1 MLEITD
7 KVELSACILSLRN
20 DGIFHM
26 EMKEIERDVTL
37 DDVKEMTETLRRI
50 GNGKVYPVLV
60 TLKRY
65 NPITKE
71 ASEYAASEEAGKYT
85 SADAIVI
92 QNFAMRIASNFY
104 IKIFKP
110 IRPTKMFSSEDK
122 AIEWLKTL
130 R

>member
-1 MLEITD
+1 MIEIVD
-7 KVELSACILSLRN
+7 KVELSASILSLRE

-26 EMKEIERDVTL
+26 EMKEIERYVTL
-37 DDVKEMTETLRRI
+37 EDVKVMTETIGRM

-85 SADAIVI
+85 AANAIVI
-92 QNFAMRIASNFY
+92 NNFAMRIASNFY

-110 IRPTKMFSSEDK
+110 IRPTKMFNSEER
-122 AIEWLKTL
+122 AVGWLKTI